1 MKTPVRS
8 IDRRVG
14 VAAIW
19 LLCALTLVTFVK
31 PATAR
36 MLHATLLRST
46 PAANSRL
53 DSAPP
58 VIRLVF
64 SEQVV
69 PELSQISVVDSAGAT
84 MALKVAN
91 DPHDVHTLVGQIGRG
106 LPSGTYKIV
115 WRVLSADGHPV
126 GGNFAFS
133 IAGSV
138 AKGAAP
144 IAATPAPAA
153 DTAKPAIVADSVGSH
168 AQMEMPESK
177 PVPVVASI
185 LRGLGLGALM
195 TGVGLLFFGLTARE
209 YGSFTPRSAISRA
222 IAIGAILLV
231 IHLIVW
237 MDHVSPTGH
246 LSGAFVGSLFGS
258 TIGRVELLRTVLA
271 VLTLWA
277 IALARHQKLA
287 LVIGVACLVISGA
300 IGHPAAI
307 DPLLAIPA
315 KILHLLSA
323 TAWLGG
329 LVWLVWLATSD
340 EAAARAEAPRVS
352 SIALIS
358 VIVVALSGL
367 AQAVMFLNTVGDLVH
382 STYGKLVLAKIVGVL
397 ILVGYGAYNRFGL
410 LPSIAT
416 TDSPA
421 RLARSVRQ
429 EITLMMVLV
438 VIGGF
443 LAYVPTPPVAQSAI
457 TPQLGSLQ

>member
-1 MKTPVRS
+1 VLLLVAFVR
-8 IDRRVG
+8 
-14 VAAIW
+14 
-19 LLCALTLVTFVK
+19 
-31 PATAR
+31 PASAR
-36 MLHATLLRST
+36 LLHATLLRST

-58 VIRLVF
+58 AIRLVF

-69 PELSQISVVDSAGAT
+69 PELSQISVVDSAGT
-84 MALKVAN
+84 TLALKVAN
-91 DPHDVHTLVGQIGRG
+91 DPHDVHTLVGQVDRA
-106 LPSGTYKIV
+106 LPGGSYKVV

-133 IAGSV
+133 IAGSASAV
-138 AKGAAP
+138 ARP
-144 IAATPAPAA
+144 IAPTALPKTDSATSAKVA
-153 DTAKPAIVADSVGSH
+153 DTSGSH
-168 AQMEMPESK
+168 MQMEMPESK
-177 PVPVVASI
+177 PVPITASV

-195 TGVGLLFFGLTARE
+195 TGVGLLLLGLTARE
-209 YGSFTPRSAISRA
+209 YSGFTPRSVISRT
-222 IAIGAILLV
+222 IAIGAVLLV

-246 LSGAFVGSLFGS
+246 LSAAFVSSLFGS
-258 TIGRVELLRTVLA
+258 TIGRIELLRTVLA

-277 IALARHQKLA
+277 IALARQQKLA
-287 LVIGVACLVISGA
+287 LIIGIACLVVSGA

-315 KILHLLSA
+315 KILHLLAA

-329 LVWLVWLATSD
+329 LVWLVWLAMSD
-340 EAAARAEAPRVS
+340 EAAARAEAGRVS
-352 SIALIS
+352 SIALVS

-367 AQAVMFLNTVGDLVH
+367 AQAVMFLNAIGDLIH

-397 ILVGYGAYNRFGL
+397 ILVAYGAYNRFGL
-410 LPSIAT
+410 LPSITANA
-416 TDSPA
+416 SPA
-421 RLARSVRQ
+421 KLARSVRQ

-443 LAYVPTPPVAQSAI
+443 LAYVPPPPVARTATVGQI
-457 TPQLGSLQ
+457 GSMR